1 MGEVIGNIAYV
12 VFVGSSWL
20 KQELWLRVGLSV
32 ASLGFVL
39 FGVLIDSPT
48 TVVWNLLFGLITAY
62 RVFRMITADR
72 NIVMTTDEIEIH
84 ESVFPTLTRGEFL
97 RLWDV
102 GIEHEFRT
110 APLVA
115 EGEDVTRLLLV
126 LDGDAIVEREG
137 RRLADLGRGAFAGEM
152 AFATG
157 APASAT
163 VRALDAPVR
172 CRVWSTEML
181 RGLLRASPEISNKL
195 ERVISADLVAKLQ
208 PDAVG
213 ASAS

>member
-1 MGEVIGNIAYV
+1 M
-12 VFVGSSWL
+12 
-20 KQELWLRVGLSV
+20 
-32 ASLGFVL
+32 
-39 FGVLIDSPT
+39 
-48 TVVWNLLFGLITAY
+48 
-62 RVFRMITADR
+62 
-72 NIVMTTDEIEIH
+72 
-84 ESVFPTLTRGEFL
+84 
-97 RLWDV
+97 
-102 GIEHEFRT
+102 
-110 APLVA
+110 
-115 EGEDVTRLLLV
+115 LLV
-126 LDGDAIVEREG
+126 LEGGAIVERKG

-163 VRALDAPVR
+163 VRAVDAPVR